1 MSSNK
6 NDKELNIVK
15 LVADMAEEKYT
26 NKMTPKTFSI
36 IKTVE
41 EFISKNNLI
50 CYGGMAINNILPK
63 RDQFY
68 SNKEFP
74 DYDFFSNDALK
85 HAKEL
90 ANIYY
95 KAGYGNV

>member
-1 MSSNK
+1 M
-6 NDKELNIVK
+6 NIGASLYEVS
-15 LVADMAEEKYT
+15 
-26 NKMTPKTFSI
+26 F
-36 IKTVE
+36 
-41 EFISKNNLI
+41 SKNNLI

-68 SNKEFP
+68 SNTEFP

-95 KAGYGNV
+95 KAGYGNVEAKSGFHPGLREKIQRRL